1 MALPLTGITT
11 TIVKR
16 AIGLASN
23 SVNALCNN
31 YKINK
36 WSKFKPV
43 RYDNVAPNRGVG
55 ADWWRANDGNCGL
68 SIPNYPTMSELFTAL
83 RAGTVMWDY
92 LPPLGTAGQPCRLA
106 DFGGYEHSAQ
116 PFFVPMQL
124 NSIYFSSLG
133 IMGTALD
140 LRVPGPNEL
149 SVSDLGNTYNLGSM
163 YYGVAICKQGT
174 TGYKYMTQNITMS
187 SGGGGGIDVP
197 ISNEL
202 GNYEVVYFFAA
213 AEKLSFS
220 DPDKVN
226 TFIPIPNAMQI
237 VTIEN
242 SPILVLVSGTWISST
257 SNWEVVIENK
267 SNMQIALTGCSL
279 KIRYGDN
286 TEFEPLEFGEASFT
300 IPVGSDGT
308 ITVLPNSTQIVSGTR
323 VNSLPDFNSRD
334 GGLLYFRNNNTS
346 YNAVGQ
352 FEM

>member
-1 MALPLTGITT
+1 MALPTTGITT
-11 TIVKR
+11 TIVKQ

-23 SVNALCNN
+23 SVNVLCNN
-31 YKINK
+31 YNINK
-36 WSKFKPV
+36 WSKYKPV
-43 RYDNVAPNRGVG
+43 RYNSVAPNRGAG

-68 SIPNYPTMSELFTAL
+68 SIPSYPNIAAMFTAL
-83 RAGTVMWDY
+83 RGGANTWDY
-92 LPPLGTAGQPCRLA
+92 LPPTGVAGQPLRLA
-106 DFGGYEHSAQ
+106 DFRGYEHSAQ
-116 PFFVPMQL
+116 PFLVPMQL
-124 NSIYFSSLG
+124 NPIYFRALG

-149 SVSDLGNTYNLGSM
+149 SVTDLGNTYNLGSM

-187 SGGGGGIDVP
+187 AGGGGGIDVP

-202 GNYEVVYFFAA
+202 GTYEVVYFLAE

-300 IPVGSDGT
+300 IPIGSDGT
-308 ITVLPNSTQIVSGTR
+308 ITVLPNSEQIVSGTS

-334 GGLLYFRNNNTS
+334 GGLLYFRNNNTA
-346 YNAVGQ
+346 YNAIGQ